1 MRHGHCIYSEQ
12 RGNKEQEAN
21 PNRASLFFIG
31 GNKLHKK
38 CKKLLKMRPEIAII
52 RNRKR
57 KRTHENRRR
66 SNGRNHSI

>member
-1 MRHGHCIYSEQ
+1 MGIAYIL
-12 RGNKEQEAN
+12 NKEGTKSRRRTQTGQ
-21 PNRASLFFIG
+21 ASFFIG